1 MSDPVH
7 EKVQKLFESRAKA
20 EADLI
25 KIQREVTEAVSN
37 AERRVRIERLVTYCE
52 EAMTKAFSKN
62 EQLLELAK
70 KTSDPT
76 SVKADLEKWL
86 NDTTVRNDEILRSA
100 REYIDQCP
108 NVERVSQSSDKTS
121 KKVKSSRASS
131 SKVSKSSSQRQ
142 RELLIAQHKREE
154 VERQNEAALRLAKQ

>member
-20 EADLI
+20 ESDLN
-25 KIQREVTEAVSN
+25 KIQKEVTEAVSN

-70 KTSDPT
+70 KTSDPA

-86 NDTTVRNDEILRSA
+86 NDTTVLNDGILRSA

-108 NVERVSQSSDKTS
+108 NVERLSQSSTKTS
-121 KKVKSSRASS
+121 KKVKSSKASS
-131 SKVSKSSSQRQ
+131 SKVSKSSSQR
-142 RELLIAQHKREE
+142 
-154 VERQNEAALRLAKQ
+154 